1 MGLTAPAAEVTAPLL
16 ALIEAGLPGGTA
28 PVHTALLLLNTATGQ
43 EEVRLYSQVTGGEPG
58 HETAVY
64 RSETPHDLYAR
75 GLIAA
80 LHAHR
85 VHNWRPTR
93 DGYLR
98 GLIDLKTRRTTGQV
112 GWSIDLRP
120 EDPTGTEDQR

>member
-1 MGLTAPAAEVTAPLL
+1 MGLTAPAADVTARLL

-28 PVHTALLLLNTATGQ
+28 PVHTALLLLNVATGQ

-58 HETAVY
+58 HETSVY
-64 RSETPHDLYAR
+64 RSEAPHGLFAR

-85 VHNWRPTR
+85 LHNWRPAR

-98 GLIDLKTRRTTGQV
+98 GLIDLKTRRTTGQI

-120 EDPTGTEDQR
+120 DEPTDQEGGR